1 MISDGVESDHM
12 NQTKWYCVTLYQHA
26 TPDEFQWSKNQ
37 TIGFL
42 ETRLSGLAE
51 AQQVLA
57 EVEEKGTVTRYI
69 EYGFGNKARVVVS
82 ADSDSRTARRGL
94 QSRVQHH

>member
-1 MISDGVESDHM
+1 M
-12 NQTKWYCVTLYQHA
+12 NQAKWYCVTLYQHA
-26 TPDEFQWSKNQ
+26 TPDEFHWSGNQ

-42 ETRLSGLAE
+42 GTRLSGLAE

-69 EYGFGNKARVVVS
+69 EYAFGNKARVVVS
-82 ADSDSRTARRGL
+82 ALTVNSGHAGGDEKSS
-94 QSRVQHH
+94 

>member
-1 MISDGVESDHM
+1 MTSDGIESDHM
-12 NQTKWYCVTLYQHA
+12 DQAKWYCVTLYQHA
-26 TPDEFQWSKNQ
+26 TPDEFHWSENQ

-57 EVEEKGTVTRYI
+57 EVEEKGTANRYI
-69 EYGFGNKARVVVS
+69 GYGFGNKARVVVS
-82 ADSDSRTARRGL
+82 AR
-94 QSRVQHH
+94 

>member
-1 MISDGVESDHM
+1 MTSDRVESDHAD
-12 NQTKWYCVTLYQHA
+12 QAKRYCVTLYQHA
-26 TPDEFQWSKNQ
+26 TPDEFHWSENQ

-42 ETRLSGLAE
+42 GTCLSSLAE

-69 EYGFGNKARVVVS
+69 EYAFGSKARVVVS
-82 ADSDSRTARRGL
+82 AT
-94 QSRVQHH
+94 